1 MIGSLTTWQA
11 DADRP
16 EPDTGLS
23 EETIVVCGPKFCGDK
38 EWQGLLLELITDGIT
53 LQTEPSVVALRIN
66 GEFDGDLRLT
76 GNWSEF
82 ESKLTRGTEHDRG
95 LENDG
100 VKVFSKASLMY
111 DAIAEE

>member
-38 EWQGLLLELITDGIT
+38 E
-53 LQTEPSVVALRIN
+53 
-66 GEFDGDLRLT
+66 
-76 GNWSEF
+76 
-82 ESKLTRGTEHDRG
+82 
-95 LENDG
+95 
-100 VKVFSKASLMY
+100 
-111 DAIAEE
+111 